1 MNKKL
6 FAGTIAVLVGIGTA
20 AIAGNLSKYA
30 THATSSAVNFPA
42 SDGAT
47 IIKTLHVESDK
58 AGSLAKVYARTGDAE
73 TVTAA
78 AAASAT
84 TIEVANTDGQFAVND
99 LVIYQHASGAL
110 LYTTISTS
118 NAASVVL
125 ATGITPAGTLSDKL
139 YEVSLQGQFDVAAAT
154 VTYTGD
160 VFATPNDSP
169 LRIVVDSTSAG
180 YLTATVETD
189 K

>member
-1 MNKKL
+1 MNKKVTGIL
-6 FAGTIAVLVGIGTA
+6 VALGMATAVTAGG
-20 AIAGNLSKYA
+20 LSKYA
-30 THATSSAVNFPA
+30 THATSSVVNFPA

-47 IIKTLHVESDK
+47 VIKTLHIESDK

-73 TVTAA
+73 KVTAA
-78 AAASAT
+78 PAASAT

-99 LVIYQHASGAL
+99 LVVYQHASGAL

-118 NAASVVL
+118 NAASVVI
-125 ATGITPAGTLSDKL
+125 ATGIASAGTLNDKL
-139 YEVSLQGQFDVAAAT
+139 YEVSQQGQFDVASNT

-160 VFATPNDSP
+160 VFVTPNDSP

-180 YLTATVETD
+180 YLTATVATD
-189 K
+189 Q